1 MKTLDTVLAW
11 ALVVL
16 GVIHCAVT
24 FTIRPFSL
32 GTVWFFSA
40 GAAMIMAGL
49 LNVIRIGSG
58 GKGLV
63 RGSAILAN
71 ALLVAMVA
79 GVVWFLL
86 HRLTREPQVIIGA
99 VLAVGELLFS
109 LRGRR

>member
-1 MKTLDTVLAW
+1 MKTLDAVLAW

-49 LNVIRIGSG
+49 LNVIRIGA
-58 GKGLV
+58 GKGFV

-71 ALLVAMVA
+71 ALLVAMMA
-79 GVVWFLL
+79 GVMWFVF
-86 HRLTREPQVIIGA
+86 HRLMREPQVIIGA
-99 VLAVGELLFS
+99 VLAVGELVFS

>member
-49 LNVIRIGSG
+49 LNVIRIGA
-58 GKGLV
+58 GKGCV

-71 ALLVAMVA
+71 ALLVAIVA
-79 GVVWFLL
+79 GVVWFVLR
-86 HRLTREPQVIIGA
+86 RLTHNPQVIIGA

-109 LRGRR
+109 LRGSR